1 MLARQLDD
9 HMGARWEE
17 AFREH
22 LVRLAARGELGE
34 EIVDIGRWW
43 RDSPPVEIDAVAL
56 AGPGRTPVL
65 TGEAKW
71 TRRVDARRVARDLE
85 RKAEALPG
93 LRAGTPL
100 RFAVA
105 ARERVDNGEGFVVV
119 TAEEVFGE

>member
-9 HMGARWEE
+9 HMGNRWEA

-34 EIVDIGRWW
+34 EVVDIGRWW

-56 AGPGRTPVL
+56 AGRARTPVL
-65 TGEAKW
+65 VGEAKW
-71 TRRVDARRVARDLE
+71 AKRIDARRVARELE

-93 LRAGTPL
+93 LSAAAPL

-105 ARERVDNGEGFVVV
+105 ARERVENGEGVVAA
-119 TAEEVFGE
+119 TAGEVFGA